1 MTVKLTLRVPED
13 LHARLAAAA
22 KADQRSLNGEVLWLL
37 TAALDRQEGRDSDA

>member
-22 KADQRSLNGEVLWLL
+22 KADRRSLNGEVLWLL
-37 TAALDRQEGRDSDA
+37 AAALDRQETPDSSA